1 MKVYAKYVYTLA
13 GDVFAPGFVEYD
25 PTDGRI
31 LAAGMAQDVPEGEL
45 DGA

>member
-25 PTDGRI
+25 PT
-31 LAAGMAQDVPEGEL
+31 AAVSLQPEWHRMFRKVSLTER
-45 DGA
+45 